1 MGRPLIPGEMQKL
14 APLQGV
20 ESLKILNLNVP
31 DPDLAFL
38 ERWRQLRNVCWQGG
52 KVSNRLAQYLS
63 NNAYLQSLDLKESSG
78 VTAEFFRELAV
89 GVQSLR
95 RLYLKNC
102 PLDNTVLDGIER
114 HRKLEILVLDST
126 PLTQECLTQIASL
139 AGLKELALPETAWT
153 PDNPVGFAVLSRL
166 KLERF
171 KNLNP
176 ASADFEQRLKLLKN
190 TFPQLKGL
198 GLLGENLTIDQA
210 EMVRRHMRSLVHLY
224 LYVLPAPG
232 AAAVLEKMP
241 KLDFLECRHGNLT
254 DDLAIELLGMRNLTA
269 LDMAHTHI
277 SDACSDAIQRAAD
290 NGLKAFNAAHTPLTP
305 KTALELKRKLP
316 NFHLIHQSLDPH

>member
-1 MGRPLIPGEMQKL
+1 
-14 APLQGV
+14 
-20 ESLKILNLNVP
+20 
-31 DPDLAFL
+31 
-38 ERWRQLRNVCWQGG
+38 
-52 KVSNRLAQYLS
+52 
-63 NNAYLQSLDLKESSG
+63 
-78 VTAEFFRELAV
+78 
-89 GVQSLR
+89 
-95 RLYLKNC
+95 
-102 PLDNTVLDGIER
+102 
-114 HRKLEILVLDST
+114 
-126 PLTQECLTQIASL
+126 
-139 AGLKELALPETAWT
+139 LKELLLSETAWT
-153 PDNPVGFAVLSRL
+153 SENPVGFAVLSRL

-171 KNLNP
+171 GNLNP